1 MEEAAIGGWR
11 GRVRARPPVQRLGL
25 CQTHAVTGPTHLAD
39 YLTRAAVNRPD
50 HAALVVG
57 ASRMTW
63 SDVDRAATACAAGLR
78 ARGCERGDRV
88 GLFLGN
94 RPEFVIGYFG
104 ALRAGLVVVPV
115 NPGLTAPEVAQIAAD
130 VELSLVVVDRQTA
143 AVAEQ
148 AAPGIAR
155 VIAAGGVSDD
165 SFDALLASGAG
176 HAVSDAEGGENLAV
190 VVYTSGTSGD
200 AKGAMLTH
208 RALIANVEQ
217 VAAARVPVAEPD
229 DVVLVLL
236 PLTHIYS
243 LAGTLGAVARVAAT
257 AVLVDGVDAVRA
269 LPLVP
274 QYGITNVPGA
284 PALWAAWAASS
295 GAVDMLDGLRI
306 AFSGSAALPPEV
318 QHRVHTL
325 TGWYVHEGYGLTEAA
340 PGVSSTI
347 VSGEAKP
354 GSVGQPFPGIELRL
368 VDDDGADIDPAE
380 GDPGEI
386 WIKGDN
392 LFSGYWPDGSGGPDA
407 DGWYA
412 TGDVAFVDDDGD
424 LHIVDR
430 RKDVIIVSGF
440 NVYPHEVEQALL
452 THSGVR
458 EVAVIGVVDDR
469 TGEAVKALV
478 VLGDPSVTVDQ
489 LQAHAAE
496 RLARFKR
503 PQVIEFVDDLPHSQ
517 TGKVARGRVTRDQNE
532 AAGE

>member
-1 MEEAAIGGWR
+1 MN
-11 GRVRARPPVQRLGL
+11 
-25 CQTHAVTGPTHLAD
+25 GPTHLGD
-39 YLTRAAVNRPD
+39 YLTRAAATRPD
-50 HAALVVG
+50 HPALVVG

-63 SDVDRAATACAAGLR
+63 ADVDRAATACAAGLQS
-78 ARGCERGDRV
+78 RGLEPGERL

-115 NPGLTAPEVAQIAAD
+115 NPALTASEVAQLIAH
-130 VELSLVVVDRQTA
+130 VEPSLVVVDRHTA
-143 AVAEQ
+143 PVARE
-148 AAPGIAR
+148 AAPQVPQVVA
-155 VIAAGGVSDD
+155 AAGVGDD
-165 SFDALLASGAG
+165 SFDALVAAGAG
-176 HAVSDAEGGENLAV
+176 RTVADPEGGEALAV
-190 VVYTSGTSGD
+190 VVYTSGTGGD

-217 VAAARVPVAEPD
+217 VAAAQVSVAEPD

-243 LAGTLGAVARVAAT
+243 LAGTIGAVVRAAAT
-257 AVLVDGVDAVRA
+257 AVLIDGVDVVRA

-340 PGVSSTI
+340 PGVSSTV
-347 VSGEAKP
+347 VSGDAKP
-354 GSVGQPFPGIELRL
+354 GSVGKPFPGVELRL
-368 VDDDGADIDPAE
+368 VDDDGVDIDPAD

-392 LFSGYWPDGSGGPDA
+392 LFSGYWPDGAGGPDS

-440 NVYPHEVEQALL
+440 NVYPHEVEQVLL
-452 THSGVR
+452 QHPGVR
-458 EVAVIGVVDDR
+458 EVAVIGLADDR

-478 VLGDPSVTVDQ
+478 VLADPSTTVDQ
-489 LQAHAAE
+489 LQEHAAE

-503 PQVIEFVDDLPHSQ
+503 PQVIEFVGDLPHSL
-517 TGKVARGRVTRDQNE
+517 TGKVARGRVTREQNE

>member
-1 MEEAAIGGWR
+1 
-11 GRVRARPPVQRLGL
+11 
-25 CQTHAVTGPTHLAD
+25 
-39 YLTRAAVNRPD
+39 
-50 HAALVVG
+50 
-57 ASRMTW
+57 MTW
-63 SDVDRAATACAAGLR
+63 SDVDRAATACAAGLQ
-78 ARGCERGDRV
+78 ARGCTPGERV

-115 NPGLTAPEVAQIAAD
+115 NPGLTAPEVAQLAD
-130 VELSLVVVDRQTA
+130 HVGLALMVVDRQTA
-143 AVAEQ
+143 PVAER
-148 AAPGIAR
+148 AAPR
-155 VIAAGGVSDD
+155 VPRVTAAGISDD
-165 SFDALLASGAG
+165 SFDALVAAGAG
-176 HAVSDAEGGENLAV
+176 RAVADPPGGETLAV
-190 VVYTSGTSGD
+190 VVYTSGSSGD

-217 VAAARVPVAEPD
+217 VAAAHVAVADPD
-229 DVVLVLL
+229 DVVLVIL

-243 LAGTLGAVARVAAT
+243 LAGTIGAVVRAAAT
-257 AVLVDGVDAVRA
+257 AVLVDRVDAVRA

-354 GSVGQPFPGIELRL
+354 GSVGQPFPGIQLRL
-368 VDDDGADIDPAE
+368 VGDDGVDVDPAE

-386 WIKGDN
+386 WIRGDN
-392 LFSGYWPDGSGGPDA
+392 LFSGYWPDGAGGPDA

-440 NVYPHEVEQALL
+440 NVYPHEVEQVLL
-452 THSGVR
+452 KHPSVR
-458 EVAVIGVVDDR
+458 ESAVIGMADDR

-478 VLGDPSVTVDQ
+478 VLGDTSATADE

-496 RLARFKR
+496 RLARFKQ
-503 PQVIEFVDDLPHSQ
+503 PHVIEFVDALPHSL
-517 TGKVARGRVTRDQNE
+517 TGKVARGRVTREQKQ